1 MIVKSQLY
9 INESLLDPEP
19 CVYSAGSH
27 NHGEILGS
35 IFSSSS
41 SLSMASHPEAM
52 SDEEVTCSLEVAC
65 FV

>member
-1 MIVKSQLY
+1 M
-9 INESLLDPEP
+9 SLLYPEP
-19 CVYSAGSH
+19 FVYSAGSH